1 MAAPKGVDWQKLKTE
16 YVTTNVTLDQLAEK
30 NGLNCS
36 TVYHRSQKEGWKKQ
50 REDYAKRVAEKCIE
64 KAAESRAKVL
74 TRFGENAAEKALA
87 MAEKVMADEDQFK
100 KHTAAVIPLNGGDA
114 DIIEKVMTVYNMKA
128 FRDFTASMKDWV
140 AIFRNVY
147 NLPTQPEM
155 EAQRVAAERLELEKQ
170 KANDSK
176 GADTI
181 RVVFDQDI
189 EELAK

>member
-1 MAAPKGVDWQKLKTE
+1 MAAPSKVDWTAIKNE
-16 YVTTNVTLDQLAEK
+16 YISTRTTYAKLAEK
-30 NGLNCS
+30 YGVSSRSVERMSSKENWKDQRAAYVKMVTEKFMKKS
-36 TVYHRSQKEGWKKQ
+36 TDVCVKKLM
-50 REDYAKRVAEKCIE
+50 K
-64 KAAESRAKVL
+64 
-74 TRFGENAAEKALA
+74 FGDNAAAKALE

-155 EAQRVAAERLELEKQ
+155 EAQRVAAERLELEKK